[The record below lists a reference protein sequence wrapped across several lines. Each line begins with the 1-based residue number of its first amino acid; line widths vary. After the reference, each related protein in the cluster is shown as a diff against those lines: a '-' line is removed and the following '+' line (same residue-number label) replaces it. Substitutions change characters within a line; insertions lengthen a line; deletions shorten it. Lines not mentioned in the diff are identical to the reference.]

1 MPMAMTGS
9 KGAAGVGRGRA
20 RAAAQRRAAVPPALE
35 RSASRSL
42 GKRSGDGRGALDEHA
57 AAKRRRVGARE
68 MPPEAGSD
76 YPAPRVD
83 LQVGDRASARK
94 RDPRASGRHADRTNT
109 RNGYLKLDRVW
120 RRRPSATWP
129 RLPHRRLPRWRVR
142 TRARAYESEDS
153 LFRARA
159 SEQIASWC
167 LRVGMLMKLRASS
180 SSIRCCGVALN
191 DCSPPWMP
199 SKK

>member
-9 KGAAGVGRGRA
+9 KGAAGVGRGGHAGLRMQRFAVA
-20 RAAAQRRAAVPPALE
+20 RQAIW
-35 RSASRSL
+35 
-42 GKRSGDGRGALDEHA
+42 GGRGALDEHA

-68 MPPEAGSD
+68 MPPESGSGH
-76 YPAPRVD
+76 PAPGPN
-83 LQVGDRASARK
+83 LQSGDAGICQQVRSACLWQARGSTQHK
-94 RDPRASGRHADRTNT
+94 NR
-109 RNGYLKLDRVW
+109 YLKLDRVG
-120 RRRPSATWP
+120 RRGPSAARP
-129 RLPHRRLPRWRVR
+129 RLPHRHLPRWRVR